1 MNDRELRRSLAST
14 SWLDQVLT
22 NQPDAVRARVLD
34 VLVHYG
40 IAPDHEFFM
49 IFVTIGHLLALVE
62 ERPEQWQSISDA
74 FGAELKQW
82 QTTNLQT
89 LDRLTRQAE
98 LIVEL
103 STNTSK
109 LSTTLT
115 ELTQVCTQ
123 LMMSLQQSNQTLT
136 SSTTQL
142 QKSVFASTQLLQQM
156 RREQSGLYQRL
167 DRLENMVHRTQR
179 SLQTRP
185 QNLSLKVAGA
195 LISGVI
201 LAGIGLVYWQQRVET
216 ERVQWLLEKANR
228 WECQHGI
235 KLPNSPECE
244 GL

>member
-1 MNDRELRRSLAST
+1 
-14 SWLDQVLT
+14 
-22 NQPDAVRARVLD
+22 
-34 VLVHYG
+34 
-40 IAPDHEFFM
+40 
-49 IFVTIGHLLALVE
+49 
-62 ERPEQWQSISDA
+62 
-74 FGAELKQW
+74 
-82 QTTNLQT
+82 
-89 LDRLTRQAE
+89 
-98 LIVEL
+98 
-103 STNTSK
+103 
-109 LSTTLT
+109 
-115 ELTQVCTQ
+115 
-123 LMMSLQQSNQTLT
+123 
-136 SSTTQL
+136 
-142 QKSVFASTQLLQQM
+142 M

-185 QNLSLKVAGA
+185 QNLSLKVAEA